1 MTFVVSDPCGAT
13 VTDGAQRFMLDNGLT
28 VILKEDHSAPVVAI
42 QLWIK
47 TGSANEDEEE
57 AGIAHL
63 IEHMMFKGTPTRKTG
78 EIARTIESSGG
89 RINAYTSLDRTVY
102 CVEIASPHFDR
113 GLDVLLDA
121 VQHPLFDPG
130 EIEKEKEVVLEE
142 YRRSLDIPQ
151 RRLGKAMMRLCF
163 NEHPYGRPI
172 IGYEQTIRS
181 FDRKAIL
188 KYINKW
194 YTPDNMVLVA
204 VGDFD
209 AALALNMIN
218 SLVRDFPKKTG
229 KTPCRPVE
237 PEQTSLRKTVLNE
250 GVQQIYLD
258 MSWHT
263 PSLTDRHLPALE
275 LLEIILAHGKSSRLY
290 TRLKMQ
296 KNLVYSIDAGV
307 WAPLDPGLFCI
318 NATLSQDQ
326 LKSALEVIAGEIVR
340 ITNIPVPGPE
350 LSKAKTMAEAG
361 FVYKMETM
369 AGQARTLAFF
379 QTMTGD
385 IYDADDYLKRLKQ
398 VTPDDIGNAA
408 KAYLRPQNLSI
419 GILAPKGTDIRLSG
433 QEIIDLFSGAGKHP
447 THRVAE
453 SSKED
458 GDVSM
463 VVLPN
468 GMRVIIKENHNLPVV
483 SLTGAFL
490 GGTRLEGPEQCGI
503 SNFTA
508 MMLTRGTRE
517 RSASEIASAVESSAG
532 VLHGFSGRNSFGI
545 RAKFLSKDLYPGIE
559 LVSDIVLSSTFPES
573 EIDKVREDIL
583 AAIKAKNDRPAA
595 QLFDLFYETLF
606 RHHSYG
612 HPETG
617 TEKSIQTMKQSDLIN
632 WYKSLAIPSNF
643 VLAVVGD
650 MDREQLIPYIKALF
664 ANFNPSQGELPEVP
678 PEPPLTQP
686 RQAHIERTGAQTH
699 LAIGYLGADLKSPY
713 NASMALIN
721 TALSGQGGR
730 LFYRLRDKKS
740 LAYAVTSF
748 RRPGLGT
755 GAFGLYLA
763 CDPKKLPI
771 AKEAAFKELELL
783 RQKGLTQDELNEA
796 KKYFLGN
803 LKIGLETNGS
813 QAMHMALDEL
823 YGLGYDDI
831 RQFIRDIE
839 AVTLKDIKMA
849 VKEII
854 LPKRYVLVTVGPE
867 PGNL

>member
-1 MTFVVSDPCGAT
+1 MTCVVSDPCGAT
-13 VTDGAQRFMLDNGLT
+13 VTDGARRFTLNNGLT
-28 VILKEDHSAPVVAI
+28 VILKEDQSAPVVAI
-42 QLWIK
+42 QVWVK
-47 TGSANEDEEE
+47 TGSANEDEKE
-57 AGIAHL
+57 AGIAHF
-63 IEHMMFKGTPTRKTG
+63 IEHMMFKGTPSRKTG

-89 RINAYTSLDRTVY
+89 RINAYTSLDQTVY
-102 CVEIASPHFDR
+102 YVEIAGSHFDR

-151 RRLGKAMMRLCF
+151 RRLGKTMMRLCF
-163 NEHPYGRPI
+163 KEHPYGRPI

-188 KYINKW
+188 KYMDKW

-209 AALALNMIN
+209 TALALNMIN
-218 SLVRDFPKKTG
+218 SLVRDFPKKAG
-229 KTPCRPVE
+229 KRPCRPVE
-237 PEQTSLRKTVLNE
+237 PEQISLRKTVLNE
-250 GVQQIYLD
+250 DVQQIYLD

-275 LLEIILAHGKSSRLY
+275 LLEIILAHGKSSRFY

-296 KNLVYSIDAGV
+296 KNLVYSINAGI
-307 WAPLDPGLFCI
+307 WAPLDPGLFGI
-318 NATLSQDQ
+318 DATLNPDQ
-326 LKSALEVIAGEIVR
+326 LESALEAISGEIVR
-340 ITNIPVPGPE
+340 ITNISVPGPE
-350 LSKAKTMAEAG
+350 LSKAKIMAEAD
-361 FVYKMETM
+361 FVYNMETM
-369 AGQARTLAFF
+369 VGQARTLAFF

-385 IYDADDYLKRLKQ
+385 MYDADDYLKRLKQ
-398 VTPDDIGNAA
+398 ITPDDIGNVA

-419 GILAPKGTDIRLSG
+419 GILAPKGADIRLTR
-433 QEIIDLFSGAGKHP
+433 QETMELFSGSGKHP
-447 THRVAE
+447 TYRTAE
-453 SSKED
+453 SAKED

-463 VVLPN
+463 VVLSN

-483 SLTGAFL
+483 SFTGAFL
-490 GGTRLEGPEQCGI
+490 GGSRLEWPEQCGI

-508 MMLTRGTRE
+508 TMLTRGTKE
-517 RSASEIASAVESSAG
+517 RSAAEIASAVESSAG
-532 VLHGFSGRNSFGI
+532 ALHGFSGRNSFGL

-559 LVSDIVLSSTFPES
+559 LVSDIVLGPTFPES

-583 AAIKAKNDRPAA
+583 TAIKAKKDRPTA

-612 HPETG
+612 YPETG
-617 TEKSIQTMKQSDLIN
+617 TEKSIQTIKRSNLIK
-632 WYKSLAIPSNF
+632 WYTSLAIPSNF

-650 MDREQLIPYIKALF
+650 LDREQLISYIKVLF
-664 ANFNPSQGELPEVP
+664 ADFNPSQEKLPEVP
-678 PEPPLTQP
+678 PEPPLTKSCQV
-686 RQAHIERTGAQTH
+686 HLKRTGAQTH

-730 LFYRLRDKKS
+730 LFYHLRDKKS
-740 LAYAVTSF
+740 LAYTVTSF
-748 RRPGLGT
+748 RRPGLET
-755 GAFGLYLA
+755 GVFGLYLA
-763 CDPKKLPI
+763 CEPKKLLI
-771 AKEAAFKELELL
+771 AKEAAFRELEVL

-796 KKYFLGN
+796 KRYFLGN

-823 YGLGYDDI
+823 YGLGYDNI
-831 RQFIRDIE
+831 RRFIKDIE
-839 AVTLKDIKMA
+839 VVSLKDIKRA

-854 LPKRYVLVTVGPE
+854 IPERFVLVTVGPE
-867 PGNL
+867 PGNP